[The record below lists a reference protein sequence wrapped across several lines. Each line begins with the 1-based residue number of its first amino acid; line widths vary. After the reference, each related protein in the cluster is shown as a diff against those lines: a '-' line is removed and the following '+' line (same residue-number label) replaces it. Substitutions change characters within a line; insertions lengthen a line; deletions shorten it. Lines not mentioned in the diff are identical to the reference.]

1 MRRVLLIVL
10 ALGLPTSATA
20 AVRAQTISGSI
31 TANSGT
37 SLTVSSADRSLTC
50 FVNGSK
56 AQAAIAHWGIGAHAA
71 MACKQNGDRLV
82 LTRLTRLGTK
92 DGTKDGTTTTQP
104 TTTEPTT
111 TEPATPKPEPSEARR
126 DARGKVSALGGGAI
140 TVLRPDGSSLVCS
153 LTDGQQRSVQE
164 GAPVGSYVLIVCG
177 GDGDRPALVS
187 LQRIDAP
194 PVTTTTTTPSTT
206 PPPPPPPPATDRRQA
221 IGTVTQLSSDGV
233 TVKPDSG
240 DSLRCRITP
249 ASDSQAAAAKLSLGA
264 RVGVVC
270 RRDGDSY
277 VLAGSTSA

>member
-10 ALGLPTSATA
+10 ALGLPTAATA

-50 FVNGSK
+50 LVNGSR
-56 AQAAIAHWGIGAHAA
+56 AQAAIARWGVGARAA
-71 MACKQNGDRLV
+71 MACKQNGDKLV

-92 DGTKDGTTTTQP
+92 EGATPPATTTT
-104 TTTEPTT
+104 TTTTT
-111 TEPATPKPEPSEARR
+111 TEPATTTTAPTEPVQTRR
-126 DARGKVSALGGGAI
+126 DARGKVSAVGGGTI

-177 GDGDRPALVS
+177 GTGDRPGLVS

-194 PVTTTTTTPSTT
+194 TTTTTAPAPT
-206 PPPPPPPPATDRRQA
+206 PPPPPAPADRRQA

-240 DSLRCRITP
+240 EALRCRITP
-249 ASDSQAAAAKLSLGA
+249 APDSQAAAAKLSLGA
-264 RVGVVC
+264 RVGIVC
-270 RRDGDSY
+270 RRDGDTY
-277 VLAGSTSA
+277 VLAGSTSG